1 MAYKMILVH
10 VDQAQDLEQRVQ
22 LAAQLAASA
31 NEDTPA
37 QVIGLAVTGVSPF
50 LSALTSP
57 LTKRMQAGRSLA
69 QFNVYARQYGI
80 DHVDSVLLDGDAAT
94 AIAEQGKQADLI
106 ILGKES
112 AQLSMQAAG
121 NDFAEYIMLNSS
133 APVLIVNRKPCLWKH
148 ALIAWNNSPEASHA
162 VLKAVPLLQAV
173 EKVSVVIFGSAAVPG
188 VTKQNDLQACLSALQ
203 KEVDVIHR
211 PVTSDAGHALIE
223 LGEELGADLLVM
235 GCIAH
240 PRWREVMPGGTT
252 GIVLG
257 GAETAVLM
265 SR

>member
-1 MAYKMILVH
+1 MTYKVILVH

-22 LAAQLAASA
+22 LAAQLANNATG
-31 NEDTPA
+31 NTPA

-57 LTKRMQAGRSLA
+57 TYKRQQAGRSLA
-69 QFNVYARQYGI
+69 QFNVYARQHGI
-80 DHVDSVLLDGDAAT
+80 EHVDSVLLDGDAAT

-112 AQLSMQAAG
+112 DQLASLEAG
-121 NDFAEYIMLNSS
+121 NDFAEYIMLNTSV
-133 APVLIVNRKPCLWKH
+133 PVLIVNSKPFLWKH

-162 VLKAVPLLQAV
+162 VINAIPLLQGV
-173 EKVSVVIFGSAAVPG
+173 DKVSVVIFGSAAVPG
-188 VTKQNDLQACLSALQ
+188 VHEQNDLSDCLRALQ
-203 KEVDVIHR
+203 KHVEVIHR
-211 PVTSDAGHALIE
+211 PVVSDAGHALIK
-223 LGEELGADLLVM
+223 LGEELNADLLVM

-240 PRWREVMPGGTT
+240 PRWRDVMPGGTT

-257 GAETAVLM
+257 SADTAVLM